1 MDVQKPSSAPSK
13 WRKLTTNLQENE
25 YFFIFCG
32 MAFTFAFVAILFSLI
47 YLIPDPRRGN
57 NQLNFQVKNVSISPF
72 NISGSKINFYLD
84 VQFSVR
90 NHLDK
95 HVYYSKFISSLSYK
109 NQIIAQNSI
118 QPFNHPKNSQIPVNA
133 TFVAGD
139 SSFSDKRL
147 VNSLLVDMNTGVVTF
162 DIAIKVDTDN
172 IYVASADAIC
182 KDVTMW
188 ISSHGG
194 VWKLSGGT
202 KQCVIYR

>member
-1 MDVQKPSSAPSK
+1 M
-13 WRKLTTNLQENE
+13 WLTGYVCPADSQRFELAG
-25 YFFIFCG
+25 F
-32 MAFTFAFVAILFSLI
+32 LLI
-47 YLIPDPRRGN
+47 ATIC
-57 NQLNFQVKNVSISPF
+57 F
-72 NISGSKINFYLD
+72 
-84 VQFSVR
+84 
-90 NHLDK
+90 
-95 HVYYSKFISSLSYK
+95 
-109 NQIIAQNSI
+109 
-118 QPFNHPKNSQIPVNA
+118 PFNHPKNSQIPVNA

-202 KQCVIYR
+202 KQCRITTREISNPDTHAVGK